1 MKRSCDTCHWFDRDG
16 EFGELAETGICD
28 LDGSGRKSDGACK
41 KYKTFHKCK
50 SCKWFAADVYVCTC
64 DRSDNCADFVDEM
77 ECSCEHWEEADD
89 ERHRAADSD
98 TGHQR

>member
-1 MKRSCDTCHWFDRDG
+1 MKRSCDTCHWFYRD
-16 EFGELAETGICD
+16 GELAETGICD

-77 ECSCEHWEEADD
+77 ECSCEHWEEWEYDA
-89 ERHRAADSD
+89 ERNNFGR
-98 TGHQR
+98 